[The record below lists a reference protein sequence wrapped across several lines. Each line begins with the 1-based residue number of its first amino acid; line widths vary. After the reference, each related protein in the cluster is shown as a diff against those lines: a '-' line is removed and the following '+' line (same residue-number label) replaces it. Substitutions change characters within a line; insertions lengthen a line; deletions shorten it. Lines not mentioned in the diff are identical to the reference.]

1 MQSFVLP
8 IVTQLNGEPRVT
20 EEGDI
25 VYVFPELQI
34 SAASAPIVKAVNQD
48 ATTLKRAGLSPDAT
62 AGEINTLLRLNGIN
76 TRGALEKRDLIQLLE
91 RALPPPTREEL
102 DEFAEDEPDLLL
114 EREYQFSL
122 APDGNRL
129 LAAGLGVVNLLGA
142 LYLGGQLNFYANYGV
157 KLPDFFG
164 VVQSVYPLLLS
175 YAIAFNVI
183 PLARSFWIKT
193 QNAQIQERNKKRR
206 LWKTA
211 LASGMGKINRKLL
224 SAKKLGTRMKKL
236 GSNDIYFDTSTP
248 MDEINKKKQL
258 GELDEF
264 DKLIGK

>member
-25 VYVFPELQI
+25 VYVFPELQV
-34 SAASAPIVKAVNQD
+34 SAASAPIVKVVNQD
-48 ATTLKRAGLSPDAT
+48 AYTLKRAGLSPDAN

-76 TRGALEKRDLIQLLE
+76 TRGALEKRDLIRLLE
-91 RALPPPTREEL
+91 QALPPPTREEM
-102 DEFAEDEPDLLL
+102 DEFAEDEPDMLL

-183 PLARSFWIKT
+183 PLVRSLWIKT
-193 QNAQIQERNKKRR
+193 QNAEIQERNKKRR

-211 LASGMGKINRKLL
+211 LTSGIGKINRKLL

-236 GSNDIYFDTSTP
+236 GRNDVYFDTSTP
-248 MDEINKKKQL
+248 MEEIDKKKQL